1 MGNTEIL
8 GYLPE
13 IAILVFASVFGM
25 IRMFKKTVP
34 MYFQLTIC
42 AVWSFA
48 IQMIYSVLIIVCA
61 NDYRS
66 DNNLGFLGMATT
78 FIFLASAN
86 FGQFNT
92 LVDEGSKKLRPIRLA
107 ALAAPIFVAAFYLY
121 IILHFEQTLWFKFIF
136 AVVVIP
142 VAASQYFNVKFILMK
157 DDGTGFIRGVKP
169 LNIVSFLASICYL
182 LYIYADCKQW
192 ETVGTLASFLSVLL
206 VSSIVFL
213 GDWGRKQW
221 FK

>member
-78 FIFLASAN
+78 FIFLASSN

-107 ALAAPIFVAAFYLY
+107 SLAAPLFVLAFYLY

-136 AVVVIP
+136 AIVMIP

-169 LNIVSFLASICYL
+169 LNIVSFLASVCYL